1 MRDVIPM
8 RLHLLPVYSRLA
20 DPTAVD
26 TRPELK
32 RCLPAGWHLS
42 QHQLATY
49 QALRDDSVDV
59 VINTAMTGDG
69 KSLAGLLPLLTDPRH
84 NGTLALF
91 PTNELI
97 QDQFRSAGLTLP
109 AWGRPEAWAG
119 MLYGA
124 RLDTL
129 TAEVE
134 ELKRPDVLIKV
145 LKDHRLTLSNPDIF
159 HAIMQF
165 AYRQPGRSPDYVA
178 GQLPLLFE
186 QLTFDEFHI
195 FETPQVIAVLTGLLF
210 LRSQQR
216 ALKTLFL
223 SATPAAEALQFLDR
237 AGFGERIRLIDPH
250 REGWYHHGAE
260 PGAGWRPI
268 LRAST
273 LHCVPEHAEPW
284 IAADGERI
292 LLDWFRQHRPA
303 AKGALIVN
311 SVATALRLTRRL
323 RPLFEREGLSVEC
336 NTGITGYRTRQ
347 ASYQADLLIGT
358 STVDV
363 GVDFRINFL
372 VFEALNAGTF
382 LQRLG
387 RLGRHV
393 GFTDRGG
400 AERQFE
406 AFAAY
411 ALVPPFIYERLSI
424 PDAGTGAP
432 LRDGET
438 CTRADLARTI
448 QAVFPP
454 PASFSAYARRW
465 GRFVP
470 AQVIQTLCR
479 EPLRA
484 TYASVIPDL
493 LRRYG
498 RLTQSPIGNAIRDAQ
513 ARAQHGEGPLIEEA
527 RAFRGGN
534 PFDCGVIKEDE
545 GDVVTYNLLWLLAN
559 GHLELL
565 TQDEFCEVVR
575 RLGKPDA
582 PYRRDRQRVFF
593 RWRDLRAQQERVEIL
608 LPSEVAGWGP
618 ERQQVAVV
626 LPKGTR
632 VDCNGHAFLNRL
644 NREISQRQYV
654 ALIVPGK
661 DPRQV
666 QREAYLPPGMRLWP
680 YRVDSEGGELRGTVA
695 FGREA
700 LLLDSRL
707 HNRPLEGTD
716 APFIC

>member
-1 MRDVIPM
+1 MH
-8 RLHLLPVYSRLA
+8 LHTLPVYSRLA
-20 DPTAVD
+20 DPAAVAAEAKLAA
-26 TRPELK
+26 R
-32 RCLPAGWHLS
+32 LPDGWRLS

-49 QALRDDSVDV
+49 QALRDDNIDV
-59 VINTAMTGDG
+59 VFNTAMTGDG
-69 KSLAGLLPLLTDPRH
+69 KSLAGLLPLLTDARH

-109 AWGRPEAWAG
+109 TWRCPEAWAG

-124 RLDTL
+124 RLDAL

-134 ELKRPDVLIKV
+134 ALQRPEAVVKV

-165 AYRQPGRSPDYVA
+165 HYQRSGRSPDHVT

-195 FETPQVIAVLTGLLF
+195 FETPQVIAALTGLLF
-210 LRSQQR
+210 LRTQQPR
-216 ALKTLFL
+216 LKTLFL
-223 SATPAAEALQFLDR
+223 SATPETEVLKLLDQT
-237 AGFGERIRLIDPH
+237 GFGERIRLIDPQ
-250 REGWYHHGAE
+250 REGWYHHGAD
-260 PGAGWRPI
+260 PGAEWRPI
-268 LRAST
+268 LQAST
-273 LHCVPEHAEPW
+273 LHFAAQNAETW

-292 LLDWFRQHRPA
+292 ILDWFRQQRPA

-311 SVATALRLTRRL
+311 SVATALRLTERL
-323 RPLFEREGLSVEC
+323 RPLFAREGLTVEC

-372 VFEALNAGTF
+372 VFEALNAGAF

-387 RLGRHV
+387 RLGRHTS
-393 GFTDRGG
+393 FIDRDG

-411 ALVPPFIYERLSI
+411 ALVPPFVYERLSI
-424 PDAGTGAP
+424 PEAGAGAP
-432 LRDGET
+432 LRDGDT
-438 CTRADLARTI
+438 NTRTDLARAI
-448 QAVFPP
+448 QAAFPP

-470 AQVIQTLCR
+470 ARVIQVLSSK
-479 EPLRA
+479 PLKT
-484 TYASVIPDL
+484 TYALVTPDL
-493 LRRYG
+493 LRQYG
-498 RLTQSPIGNAIRDAQ
+498 RLTQSRIGEALHEAQ
-513 ARAQHGEGPLIEEA
+513 ARQKQGEGPLIEEA
-527 RAFRGGN
+527 RAFRGGS

-545 GDVVTYNLLWLLAN
+545 GDVVTYDLFWLLAN

-565 TQDEFCEVVR
+565 SQDEFCAAVR
-575 RLGKPDA
+575 RLEKPDA
-582 PYRRDRQRVFF
+582 PYRRGWQHFFF
-593 RWRDLRAQQERVEIL
+593 RWRALRAQPERVQVL
-608 LPSEVAGWGP
+608 LPPEVADWGP

-632 VDCNGHAFLNRL
+632 VDCNGHDFLNQL
-644 NREISQRQYV
+644 NREISRRQYV
-654 ALIVPGK
+654 ALIVQGK
-661 DPRQV
+661 DPLQV
-666 QREAYLPPGMRLWP
+666 RREAYLPPGMRLWP
-680 YRVDSEGGELRGTVA
+680 YRVDSEGGELRGAVA

-707 HNRPLEGTD
+707 YNRPLEGGE

>member
-1 MRDVIPM
+1 M

-20 DPTAVD
+20 DPIAVEAM
-26 TRPELK
+26 PELK
-32 RCLPAGWHLS
+32 DCLPDGLRLS
-42 QHQLATY
+42 EHQLATY
-49 QALRDDSVDV
+49 QALRDDNIDV

-109 AWGRPEAWAG
+109 AWRRPAAWAG

-129 TAEVE
+129 MAEFE
-134 ELKRPDVLIKV
+134 TLKRPDALIKV

-165 AYRQPGRSPDYVA
+165 SYQQPGRSLDHVT

-195 FETPQVIAVLTGLLF
+195 FETPQVIAVLTALLF

-223 SATPAAEALQFLDR
+223 SATPAAEVLRLLDR
-237 AGFGERIRLIDPH
+237 AGFSGRIRLIDPQ
-250 REGWYHHGAE
+250 REGWYHHGVEAGAE
-260 PGAGWRPI
+260 WRPI

-273 LHCVPEHAEPW
+273 LHFAPQQAEPW
-284 IAADGERI
+284 IASDGERI
-292 LLDWFRQHRPA
+292 LLEWFRQHRPA

-311 SVATALRLTRRL
+311 SVATALRLTQRL

-336 NTGITGYRTRQ
+336 NTGITGYRMRQ

-363 GVDFRINFL
+363 GVDFRINLL
-372 VFEALNAGTF
+372 VFEALNSGTF

-387 RLGRHV
+387 RLGRHA
-393 GFTDRGG
+393 GFVDRGG
-400 AERQFE
+400 TERQFE

-411 ALVPPFIYERLSI
+411 ALVPPFIYDRLSLS
-424 PDAGTGAP
+424 DAGSGAS
-432 LRDGET
+432 LHDGET
-438 CTRADLARTI
+438 CTRADLAQAI

-454 PASFSAYARRW
+454 AASFSAYARRW

-470 AQVIQTLCR
+470 AYVIQTLCR
-479 EPLRA
+479 EPLKT
-484 TYASVIPDL
+484 TYARLIPDL
-493 LRRYG
+493 LRHYG
-498 RLTQSPIGNAIRDAQ
+498 RLTQSRIGEAMRE
-513 ARAQHGEGPLIEEA
+513 ARERTQHGEKLLIQEA
-527 RAFRGGN
+527 RAFRGGS
-534 PFDCGVIKEDE
+534 PFDCGVIKEQE
-545 GDVVTYNLLWLLAN
+545 REVVTYDLFWLLAN

-565 TQDEFCEVVR
+565 TQDEFCEMVR
-575 RLGKPDA
+575 RLGKPDT
-582 PYRRDRQRVFF
+582 PYRRGWQCAFF
-593 RWRDLRAQQERVEIL
+593 RWRNLRVQQERVEIL
-608 LPSEVAGWGP
+608 LPPAVAAWGA

-626 LPKGTR
+626 LPQGTR
-632 VDCNGHAFLNRL
+632 VDCNGHDFLNRL
-644 NREISQRQYV
+644 NREISRRQYV
-654 ALIVPGK
+654 ALLVPGK

-666 QREAYLPPGMRLWP
+666 QREAYLPPGMHLWP
-680 YRVDSEGGELRGTVA
+680 YRLDGEGGELRGTVA

-707 HNRPLEGTD
+707 HHRPLEGAD